1 MSMRSPLEARASLLD
16 SPREQRVRRLC
27 RTCAIAGYLAGASGR
42 AGIARRAGRSLY
54 SDRVRDSLPSGS
66 VRKLYATLWRHAEG
80 RRQHVVFFVVLL
92 VLAQVVRL
100 TIPWFFGEAVNALQA
115 QGMDGIP
122 RARND
127 LLLMLAAVGVAWTMH
142 GPARIVERFTAL
154 VVRERF
160 ADALHVKALA
170 LPVRWHEQ
178 HHSGDTLHRV
188 TRATSSLASFAQS
201 QFIYLQNT
209 VSIVGPIAALFLI
222 SRATGVA
229 AFAGYAA
236 IGYFVV
242 RIDAFMVL
250 LVREENHAE
259 RRYNSALVDCL
270 GNIATVLT
278 LRLQEPMRNLLRSRL
293 VAVFAPLRRNIVFN
307 EVKWGGIDLLNSGM
321 RTGLVALYAWLDYR
335 QHATIS
341 VGTAVVVHQYSQ
353 QVGTVVAAMAMH
365 WNDLV
370 RQKTEVADVEPILT
384 SAPRPPETANVPAGW
399 REIRVE
405 GARFV
410 HPAAHH
416 GRPALDDVSLEL
428 RRGERVALIGESGAG
443 KSSLLRVLAGLT
455 DAERVSISVD
465 GQLHP
470 ALRHLGPISLM
481 LPQDPAV
488 FESSVREN
496 VTMGLVYPQ
505 GEVERACELAGF
517 TSVIA
522 QLPQGLETLISERGL
537 NLSGGQKQRL
547 ALARGLLAARDAGLV
562 LLDEATSSVD
572 ASTEAEIYDRV
583 MTAFASACIVS
594 SVHRLHLLRRF
605 DTVIVMEHGR
615 IVDRGTPDEL
625 RQRRPDLFAY
635 AAIELEPETRA
646 A

>member
-1 MSMRSPLEARASLLD
+1 VPDA
-16 SPREQRVRRLC
+16 
-27 RTCAIAGYLAGASGR
+27 
-42 AGIARRAGRSLY
+42 
-54 SDRVRDSLPSGS
+54 LPAGS
-66 VRKLYATLWRHAEG
+66 VAKLYATLWRHAEG
-80 RRQHVVFFVVLL
+80 RRGKVVVFVVLL
-92 VLAQVVRL
+92 VMAQVVRL

-115 QGMDGIP
+115 QGMEGIV

-142 GPARIVERFTAL
+142 GPARILERFTAL

-160 ADALHVKALA
+160 ADVLHAKALA

-178 HHSGDTLHRV
+178 HHSGDTLHRM

-209 VSIVGPIAALFLI
+209 VSVVGPIAALFLI
-222 SRATGVA
+222 SRATGTA
-229 AFAGYAA
+229 AMAGYAA

-250 LVREENHAE
+250 LVREENRAE

-278 LRLQEPMRNLLRSRL
+278 LRVQEPMRKMLRSRL
-293 VAVFAPLRRNIVFN
+293 LAVFAPLRRNIVFN
-307 EVKWGGIDLLNSGM
+307 EVKWGGIDLLNGGM
-321 RTGLVALYAWLDYR
+321 RTGLVALYAWLDFR
-335 QHATIS
+335 QRGTIS

-353 QVGTVVAAMAMH
+353 QVGNVVAAMAMH

-370 RQKTEVADVEPILT
+370 RQKTEVADVDPIFN
-384 SAPRPPETANVPAGW
+384 SAERRLDTAAVPEDW

-405 GARFV
+405 GVRFV
-410 HPAAHH
+410 HPGAGA
-416 GRPALDDVSLEL
+416 GRPALDGVSIEL
-428 RRGERVALIGESGAG
+428 RRGRRIALIGESGAG
-443 KSSLLRVLAGLT
+443 KTSLLRVLAGLV
-455 DAERVSISVD
+455 DAEAVSITVD
-465 GQLHP
+465 GTPHP
-470 ALRHLGPISLM
+470 RLKHLGATSLL

-488 FESSVREN
+488 FESTVREN
-496 VTMGLVYPQ
+496 VTMGLPYTQ
-505 GEVERACELAGF
+505 SEIERACELAGF
-517 TSVIA
+517 TSVIE
-522 QLPQGLETLISERGL
+522 QLPQGFDTVISERGL

-547 ALARGLLAARDAGLV
+547 ALARGLLAAKEVGLV

-572 ASTEAEIYDRV
+572 ASTEGEIYDRV
-583 MTAFASACIVS
+583 MSAFGGACIVS

-605 DTVIVMEHGR
+605 DTVIVMEDGR
-615 IVDRGTPDEL
+615 VIDTGMPDEVK
-625 RQRRPDLFAY
+625 QRRPELFAHT
-635 AAIELEPETRA
+635 AMETMAKTRA

>member
-1 MSMRSPLEARASLLD
+1 
-16 SPREQRVRRLC
+16 
-27 RTCAIAGYLAGASGR
+27 
-42 AGIARRAGRSLY
+42 
-54 SDRVRDSLPSGS
+54 VRDALPAGS
-66 VRKLYATLWRHAEG
+66 VAKLYATLWRHAEG
-80 RRQHVVFFVVLL
+80 RRAKVVLFVVLL
-92 VLAQVVRL
+92 VMAQVVRL

-115 QGMDGIP
+115 QGMEGIT

-160 ADALHVKALA
+160 ADALHAKALA

-178 HHSGDTLHRV
+178 HHSGDTLHRM

-209 VSIVGPIAALFLI
+209 VSVVGPIAALFLI
-222 SRATGVA
+222 SRATGA
-229 AFAGYAA
+229 AAMAGYAA

-250 LVREENHAE
+250 LVREENRAE

-278 LRLQEPMRNLLRSRL
+278 LRVQEPMRRMLRSRL
-293 VAVFAPLRRNIVFN
+293 LAVFAPLRRNIVFN
-307 EVKWGGIDLLNSGM
+307 EVKWGGIDLLNGGM
-321 RTGLVALYAWLDYR
+321 RTGLVALYAWLDFR
-335 QHATIS
+335 QRGTIS

-353 QVGTVVAAMAMH
+353 QVGNVVAAMAMH

-370 RQKTEVADVEPILT
+370 RQKTEVADVDPIFT
-384 SAPRPPETANVPAGW
+384 SAERRLDTAAVPEDW

-405 GARFV
+405 GLRFV
-410 HPAAHH
+410 HPGAGA
-416 GRPALDDVSLEL
+416 GRPALDGVSIEL
-428 RRGERVALIGESGAG
+428 RRGRRLALIGESGAG
-443 KSSLLRVLAGLT
+443 KTSLLRVLAGLV
-455 DAERVSISVD
+455 DAEAVSIAVD
-465 GQLHP
+465 GTPHP
-470 ALRHLGPISLM
+470 RLKHLGATSLL

-488 FESSVREN
+488 FESTVREN
-496 VTMGLVYPQ
+496 VTMGLPYTQ
-505 GEVERACELAGF
+505 SEIERACELAGF
-517 TSVIA
+517 ASVIE
-522 QLPQGLETLISERGL
+522 QLPQGFDTVISERGL

-547 ALARGLLAARDAGLV
+547 ALARGLLAAKEVGLV

-572 ASTEAEIYDRV
+572 ASTEGEIYDRV
-583 MTAFASACIVS
+583 MSAFGGACIVS

-605 DTVIVMEHGR
+605 DTVIVMEDGR
-615 IVDRGTPDEL
+615 VIDSGAPDEVK
-625 RQRRPDLFAY
+625 QRRPELFAH
-635 AAIELEPETRA
+635 AAMEVVAETRA

>member
-1 MSMRSPLEARASLLD
+1 MRDA
-16 SPREQRVRRLC
+16 
-27 RTCAIAGYLAGASGR
+27 
-42 AGIARRAGRSLY
+42 
-54 SDRVRDSLPSGS
+54 LPAGS
-66 VRKLYATLWRHAEG
+66 VAKLYATLWRHAEG
-80 RRQHVVFFVVLL
+80 RRAKVVFFVVLL
-92 VLAQVVRL
+92 VMAQVVRL

-115 QGMDGIP
+115 QGMEGIT

-160 ADALHVKALA
+160 ADALHAKALA

-178 HHSGDTLHRV
+178 HHSGDTLHRM

-209 VSIVGPIAALFLI
+209 VSVVGPIAALFLI
-222 SRATGVA
+222 SRATGA
-229 AFAGYAA
+229 AAMAGYAA

-250 LVREENHAE
+250 LVREENRAE

-278 LRLQEPMRNLLRSRL
+278 LRVQEPMRKMLRSRL
-293 VAVFAPLRRNIVFN
+293 LAVFAPLRRNIVFN
-307 EVKWGGIDLLNSGM
+307 EVKWGGIDLLNGGM
-321 RTGLVALYAWLDYR
+321 RTGLVALYAWLDFR
-335 QHATIS
+335 QRGTIS

-353 QVGTVVAAMAMH
+353 QVGNVVAAMAMH

-370 RQKTEVADVEPILT
+370 RQKTEVADVDPIFN
-384 SAPRPPETANVPAGW
+384 SAERRLDTAAVPDW

-405 GARFV
+405 GVRFV
-410 HPAAHH
+410 HPGAGA
-416 GRPALDDVSLEL
+416 GRPALDGVSIEL
-428 RRGERVALIGESGAG
+428 RRGRRIALIGESGAG
-443 KSSLLRVLAGLT
+443 KTSLLRVLAGLV
-455 DAERVSISVD
+455 DAEAVSIAVD
-465 GQLHP
+465 GTPHP
-470 ALRHLGPISLM
+470 RLKHLGATSLL

-488 FESSVREN
+488 FESTVREN
-496 VTMGLVYPQ
+496 VTMGLPYTQ
-505 GEVERACELAGF
+505 SEIERACELAGF
-517 TSVIA
+517 TSVIE
-522 QLPQGLETLISERGL
+522 QLPQGFDTVISERGL

-547 ALARGLLAARDAGLV
+547 ALARGLLAAKEVGLV

-572 ASTEAEIYDRV
+572 ASTEGEIYDRV
-583 MTAFASACIVS
+583 MSAFGAACIVS
-594 SVHRLHLLRRF
+594 SVHRLHLLKRF
-605 DTVIVMEHGR
+605 DTVIVMEDGR
-615 IVDRGTPDEL
+615 VIDSGAPDEVK
-625 RQRRPDLFAY
+625 QRRPELFAH
-635 AAIELEPETRA
+635 AAMEAVAETRA

>member
-1 MSMRSPLEARASLLD
+1 MPD
-16 SPREQRVRRLC
+16 SF
-27 RTCAIAGYLAGASGR
+27 
-42 AGIARRAGRSLY
+42 
-54 SDRVRDSLPSGS
+54 PSGS

-80 RRQHVVFFVVLL
+80 RRRQVVLFVCLL
-92 VLAQVVRL
+92 VMAQVVRL

-115 QGMDGIP
+115 QGMAGI
-122 RARND
+122 RQARND

-160 ADALHVKALA
+160 ADALHAKALA

-178 HHSGDTLHRV
+178 HHSGDTLHRM
-188 TRATSSLASFAQS
+188 TRATASLASFAQS

-222 SRATGVA
+222 SRATGA
-229 AFAGYAA
+229 AAMAGYAA

-242 RIDAFMVL
+242 RIDALMVL
-250 LVREENHAE
+250 LVREENRAE

-278 LRLQEPMRNLLRSRL
+278 LRLQEPMRKMLRSRVL
-293 VAVFAPLRRNIVFN
+293 AIFAPLRRNIVFN

-321 RTGLVALYAWLDYR
+321 RTGLVALYAWLDFR
-335 QHATIS
+335 HRGTIS

-353 QVGTVVAAMAMH
+353 QVGNVVASMAMH

-370 RQKTEVADVEPILT
+370 RQKTEVADVDPIFF
-384 SAPRPPETANVPAGW
+384 SPERRLDVAAVPQAW
-399 REIRVE
+399 SEIRVE
-405 GARFV
+405 GVRFV
-410 HPAAHH
+410 HPAAGS

-428 RRGERVALIGESGAG
+428 RRGRRIALIGESGAG
-443 KSSLLRVLAGLT
+443 KSSLLRVLAGLVE
-455 DAERVSISVD
+455 AERISITVD
-465 GQLHP
+465 GTPHP
-470 ALRHLGPISLM
+470 RLKHLGGTSLL

-496 VTMGLVYPQ
+496 VTMGLPYRQ
-505 GEVERACELAGF
+505 AEIERACDLAGF
-517 TSVIA
+517 TSVIG
-522 QLPQGLETLISERGL
+522 QLPQGFDTLISERGL

-547 ALARGLLAARDAGLV
+547 ALARGLLAAKDVGLV

-572 ASTEAEIYDRV
+572 ASTESEIYDRV
-583 MTAFASACIVS
+583 MSAFAGACLVS

-615 IVDRGTPDEL
+615 VIDRGTTEEL
-625 RQRRPDLFAY
+625 KERRPELFAH
-635 AAIELEPETRA
+635 AAMETVTETRA